1 MDPRLV
7 RLYQDELTHL
17 REVGGEFA
25 AEFPKI
31 ASRLGLEGMEVADP
45 YVERL
50 LEGFA
55 FLAAR
60 VQLKLEAEQPRL
72 IAHLLESIYPNFL
85 APVPSIMVAR
95 LGADPAD
102 PNLARG
108 YNVPR
113 GATLQSL
120 QPRGQ
125 ETYCE
130 FRTAMS
136 VTLWPIEL
144 VGVQYFTHA
153 PDLSLARLP
162 QAKPAKGGLRIKL
175 RAGGGLRFDQLK
187 LDRLGF
193 YIAAPDDIAF
203 RVHEL
208 VLGTPLGTLVVPGT
222 PGAAAV
228 GSSAELARQ
237 WRGPASVQPVGLAAD
252 EALLPET
259 LRAFSGHRL
268 LQELAALPQRL
279 MFFDLTEL
287 GTRLAQVTGDTAELV
302 ILFSRGDPALETLVD
317 GGTLAL
323 FCTPAINLFQKRVDR
338 VQLGPGAWE
347 YHLVP
352 DRTRPMDLEVHSVE
366 SVVGHGTGREPQREF
381 KPLFTTHHEAPLD
394 GHGYFTVRR
403 EPRLMSQRQ
412 RQQGLRSSYIGEEI
426 FLSLVDAHHGAYR
439 EHLRQLSVIA
449 WCSNRDLPALL
460 PQAGASGADA
470 WKLDAPGPVSTVT
483 CVRGPTRPVSRRPTG
498 DIGWS
503 LISQLTQNHLSL
515 AGTPEQ
521 VASALRDTLKLYG
534 PPADLAWSH
543 QVDGILSLRAQPV
556 VRRLPFKGPLSF
568 GSGIDLTMEVDE
580 LRFQGSS
587 AFLLASVLE
596 QFFAR
601 HAAINSF
608 TQLTLR
614 SQQRGLVKT
623 WAPHL
628 GDRATL

>member
-31 ASRLGLEGMEVADP
+31 ASRLGMEGMEVSDP

-85 APVPSIMVAR
+85 APVPSMMVAR

-108 YNVPR
+108 HLVPR
-113 GATLQSL
+113 GASLQSL

-125 ETYCE
+125 DTYCE
-130 FRTAMS
+130 FRTAMA

-144 VGVQYFTHA
+144 AGVQYFTHA
-153 PDLSLARLP
+153 PDLSLGRLP
-162 QAKPAKGGLRIKL
+162 QAKPTKGGLRIKL

-203 RVHEL
+203 RLHEL
-208 VLGTPLGTLVVPGT
+208 VLGTALGTLVVPGT
-222 PGAAAV
+222 ANTGAP
-228 GSSAELARQ
+228 SELARQ
-237 WRGPASVQPVGLAAD
+237 WRGPASVQPAGFTAD

-279 MFFDLTEL
+279 LFFDLTEL
-287 GTRLAQVTGDTAELV
+287 STRLAQVAGDAAELV

-323 FCTPAINLFQKRVDR
+323 FCTPAINLFQKRLDR

-352 DRTRPMDLEVHSVE
+352 DRTRPMDMEVHSVE
-366 SVVGHGTGREPQREF
+366 AVVGHGTGREPQREF
-381 KPLFTTHHEAPLD
+381 KPLFTTHHEAPLE

-412 RQQGLRSSYIGEEI
+412 RQQGPRSSYIGEEL
-426 FLSLVDAHHGAYR
+426 FLSLVDAQHGAYR

-483 CVRGPTRPVSRRPTG
+483 CMRGPTRPVSRRPTG
-498 DIGWS
+498 DVGWS
-503 LISQLTQNHLSL
+503 LVSQLTQNHLSL
-515 AGTPEQ
+515 SGTPEQ
-521 VASALRDTLKLYG
+521 AAAGLRDTLRLYG

-543 QVDGILSLRAQPV
+543 QVDGLLSLRAQPI

-568 GSGIDLTMEVDE
+568 GSGIDLTLEVDE

-587 AFLLASVLE
+587 AFLLTSVLE

-608 TQLTLR
+608 TQLSLR

-628 GDRATL
+628 GDRSTL